1 MLHLMI
7 HIEKCINYKYKAW
20 RLHKV
25 NVLFTSIHYNGPKL
39 SDNLKDFM
47 LVTIMSSVSKVFS
60 TQLKVY

>member
-7 HIEKCINYKYKAW
+7 HIQKCINYKHEVW

-25 NVLFTSIHYNGPKL
+25 NVLLASIHYNGPKL
-39 SDNLKDFM
+39 SDDLKV

-60 TQLKVY
+60 TQLKVH